1 MRRKLGMS
9 HTSISSSQKL
19 FAKYGSILIITAF
32 AVIPALAVGMINY
45 FTSLHK
51 NYESYNRQI
60 NFAANSVDTEVS
72 NFIADLQQLND
83 ALAQLTLVQ
92 DAVDHLTSYIRSTVD
107 DSAIPMDPALFGA
120 EEKRAFDMMKSFV
133 DRFPD
138 VIYMTIASERNGGIV
153 MYPPKERTA
162 EYDARTRSW
171 YTECKD
177 SPSDQVLSD
186 LYISSTNELSI
197 EITNKIKDGN
207 QFKGAFSTSVNLSYL
222 QALVKARK
230 IGIGGYMFIAD
241 KTGIVIA
248 HPQNQQII
256 GQSFETLSP
265 RLSELLT
272 TTDTPLEQRI
282 DGVPYIFQSHRSAT
296 QNIDWLYITAIEKQE
311 YELIARAMAWNLLL
325 TIAGIL
331 LFALG
336 VGYLVSTYFLN
347 PLKRIIGVLYDIAR
361 GEGDLTVRLPIAG
374 TAEIAKIGDYFN
386 QTIAKIGKSIRHVGE
401 NTNIMEEIGNELA
414 ANMTETAGAVNEI
427 STNIDLIKRQAL
439 MQAASVTE
447 MAATIGEIVRTIKQ
461 LNGSIEI
468 QAASVSRSSSSV
480 EEMVANIASIGHTLE
495 KNDDV
500 IKTLTAATGEG
511 KAALATANTVTQ
523 KIAEDSGSLMEASN
537 VIQHIASKTNLLAM
551 NAAIEASHAGET
563 GKGFAVVAG
572 EIRKLAENSAMQ
584 AKTITT
590 TLQALSG
597 EIDTLSSSSQMVD
610 EKFNIIFTLTQQV
623 KEMSAHLT
631 ESTREQEHGSKEV
644 LAAIKTINMVTTEVR
659 AGSDE
664 MLKGGEGMSMEMQK
678 LDDLTHVITMSMNEM
693 AAGVVQINNAV
704 QEVNELTQK
713 NKRSIASL
721 ADEVG
726 KFKI

>member
-1 MRRKLGMS
+1 MP
-9 HTSISSSQKL
+9 HTSISSTRKL

-60 NFAANSVDTEVS
+60 NFAANSVDKEVS

-92 DAVDHLTSYIRSTVD
+92 DAVDHLTSYIRSTAD
-107 DSAIPMDPALFGA
+107 DSAIPMDPALFGQ

-207 QFKGAFSTSVNLSYL
+207 QFKGAFSTSVNLAYL

-311 YELIARAMAWNLLL
+311 YELIARAMAWNLLI

-447 MAATIGEIVRTIKQ
+447 MAATIEEIVRTIKQ

-584 AKTITT
+584 AKAITT

>member
-1 MRRKLGMS
+1 MS
-9 HTSISSSQKL
+9 HTSISSTQKL
-19 FAKYGSILIITAF
+19 FTKYGSILMITAF
-32 AVIPALAVGMINY
+32 AVIPVLVVGMINY
-45 FTSLHK
+45 FTGLHK

-60 NFAANSVDTEVS
+60 NFAANSVDKEVS

-230 IGIGGYMFIAD
+230 IGIDGYMFIAD

-256 GQSFETLSP
+256 GQSFETLSQ

-296 QNIDWLYITAIEKQE
+296 QNIDWLYITVIEKQE

-447 MAATIGEIVRTIKQ
+447 MAATIEEIVRTIKQ

-693 AAGVVQINNAV
+693 AAGVIQINNAV

-726 KFKI
+726 KFKL

>member
-1 MRRKLGMS
+1 MS
-9 HTSISSSQKL
+9 HTSISSTQKL
-19 FAKYGSILIITAF
+19 FTKYGSILMITAF

-230 IGIGGYMFIAD
+230 IGIDGYMFIAD

-439 MQAASVTE
+439 TQAASVTE
-447 MAATIGEIVRTIKQ
+447 MAATIEEIVRTIKQ

-726 KFKI
+726 KFKL

>member
-1 MRRKLGMS
+1 MP
-9 HTSISSSQKL
+9 HTSMSSTRKL
-19 FAKYGSILIITAF
+19 FAKYGSILMITAF

-83 ALAQLTLVQ
+83 ALAQLTIVQ

-107 DSAIPMDPALFGA
+107 DSAVPMDPALFGA

-439 MQAASVTE
+439 TQAASVTE
-447 MAATIGEIVRTIKQ
+447 MAATIEEIVRTIKQ

>member
-1 MRRKLGMS
+1 MS
-9 HTSISSSQKL
+9 HTSISSTQKL

-83 ALAQLTLVQ
+83 ALAQLTIVQ

-222 QALVKARK
+222 QALVKDRK
-230 IGIGGYMFIAD
+230 IGIDGYMFIAD

-447 MAATIGEIVRTIKQ
+447 MAATIEEIVRTIKQ

-693 AAGVVQINNAV
+693 AAGVIQINNAV

-726 KFKI
+726 KFKL

>member
-1 MRRKLGMS
+1 MS
-9 HTSISSSQKL
+9 HTSISSTQKL

-83 ALAQLTLVQ
+83 ALAQLTIVQ

-447 MAATIGEIVRTIKQ
+447 MAATIEEIVRTIKQ

-693 AAGVVQINNAV
+693 AAGVIQINNAV

-726 KFKI
+726 KFKL

>member
-1 MRRKLGMS
+1 MS
-9 HTSISSSQKL
+9 HTSISSTQKL
-19 FAKYGSILIITAF
+19 FTKYGSILMITAF
-32 AVIPALAVGMINY
+32 AVIPVLVVGMINY
-45 FTSLHK
+45 FTGLHK

-60 NFAANSVDTEVS
+60 NFAANSVDKEVS

-171 YTECKD
+171 YTKCKD

-296 QNIDWLYITAIEKQE
+296 QNIDWLYITVIEKQE

-439 MQAASVTE
+439 TQAASVTE
-447 MAATIGEIVRTIKQ
+447 MAATIEEIVRTIKQ

-551 NAAIEASHAGET
+551 NAAIEASHAGES

-693 AAGVVQINNAV
+693 AAGVIQINNAV

>member
-1 MRRKLGMS
+1 MS
-9 HTSISSSQKL
+9 HTSISSTQKL

-83 ALAQLTLVQ
+83 ALAQLTIVQ

-177 SPSDQVLSD
+177 SPSDQALSD

-230 IGIGGYMFIAD
+230 IGIDGYMFIAD

-256 GQSFETLSP
+256 GQSFETLNP

-439 MQAASVTE
+439 TQAASVTE
-447 MAATIGEIVRTIKQ
+447 MAATIEEIVRTIKQ

-551 NAAIEASHAGET
+551 NAAIEASHAGES

-693 AAGVVQINNAV
+693 AAGVIQINNAV

>member
-1 MRRKLGMS
+1 M
-9 HTSISSSQKL
+9 
-19 FAKYGSILIITAF
+19 
-32 AVIPALAVGMINY
+32 
-45 FTSLHK
+45 
-51 NYESYNRQI
+51 
-60 NFAANSVDTEVS
+60 
-72 NFIADLQQLND
+72 
-83 ALAQLTLVQ
+83 
-92 DAVDHLTSYIRSTVD
+92 
-107 DSAIPMDPALFGA
+107 
-120 EEKRAFDMMKSFV
+120 
-133 DRFPD
+133 
-138 VIYMTIASERNGGIV
+138 
-153 MYPPKERTA
+153 
-162 EYDARTRSW
+162 
-171 YTECKD
+171 
-177 SPSDQVLSD
+177 
-186 LYISSTNELSI
+186 
-197 EITNKIKDGN
+197 
-207 QFKGAFSTSVNLSYL
+207 
-222 QALVKARK
+222 
-230 IGIGGYMFIAD
+230 
-241 KTGIVIA
+241 
-248 HPQNQQII
+248 
-256 GQSFETLSP
+256 
-265 RLSELLT
+265 LT

-296 QNIDWLYITAIEKQE
+296 QNIDWLYITVIEKQE

-439 MQAASVTE
+439 TQAASVTE
-447 MAATIGEIVRTIKQ
+447 MAATIEEIVRTIKQ

-693 AAGVVQINNAV
+693 AAGVIQINNAV

>member
-1 MRRKLGMS
+1 MP
-9 HTSISSSQKL
+9 HTSMSSTRKL
-19 FAKYGSILIITAF
+19 FAKYGSILMITAF

-92 DAVDHLTSYIRSTVD
+92 DAVDHLTSYIRSTAD
-107 DSAIPMDPALFGA
+107 GSAVPMDPALFGA

-197 EITNKIKDGN
+197 EITNKIKEGN

-230 IGIGGYMFIAD
+230 IGIDGYMFIAD

-361 GEGDLTVRLPIAG
+361 GEGDLTVRFPIAG

-439 MQAASVTE
+439 TQAASVTE
-447 MAATIGEIVRTIKQ
+447 MAATIEEIVRTIKQ

-551 NAAIEASHAGET
+551 NAAIEASHAGES

-664 MLKGGEGMSMEMQK
+664 MLKGGQGMSMEMQK

-726 KFKI
+726 KFKL

>member
-1 MRRKLGMS
+1 MS
-9 HTSISSSQKL
+9 HTSISSTQKL

-45 FTSLHK
+45 FTGLHK

-107 DSAIPMDPALFGA
+107 DSATPMDPALFGT

-230 IGIGGYMFIAD
+230 IGIDGYMFIAD

-296 QNIDWLYITAIEKQE
+296 QNIDWLYITVIEKQE

-439 MQAASVTE
+439 TQAASVTE
-447 MAATIGEIVRTIKQ
+447 MAATIEEIVRTIKQ

-551 NAAIEASHAGET
+551 NAAIEASHAGES

-693 AAGVVQINNAV
+693 AAGVIQINNAV

>member
-1 MRRKLGMS
+1 M
-9 HTSISSSQKL
+9 
-19 FAKYGSILIITAF
+19 
-32 AVIPALAVGMINY
+32 
-45 FTSLHK
+45 
-51 NYESYNRQI
+51 
-60 NFAANSVDTEVS
+60 
-72 NFIADLQQLND
+72 
-83 ALAQLTLVQ
+83 Q

-296 QNIDWLYITAIEKQE
+296 QNIDWLYITVIEKQE

-414 ANMTETAGAVNEI
+414 AVNEI

-447 MAATIGEIVRTIKQ
+447 MAATIEEIVRTIKQ

-551 NAAIEASHAGET
+551 NAAIEASHAGES

-644 LAAIKTINMVTTEVR
+644 LAAIKTINMGTTEVR

-693 AAGVVQINNAV
+693 AAGVIQINNAV

>member
-1 MRRKLGMS
+1 MP
-9 HTSISSSQKL
+9 HTSMSSTRKL
-19 FAKYGSILIITAF
+19 FAKYGSILMITAF

-83 ALAQLTLVQ
+83 ALAQLTIVQ

-107 DSAIPMDPALFGA
+107 DSAVPMDPALFGA

-230 IGIGGYMFIAD
+230 IGIDGYMFIAD

-401 NTNIMEEIGNELA
+401 NSSIMEEIGNELA

-439 MQAASVTE
+439 TQAASVTE
-447 MAATIGEIVRTIKQ
+447 MAATIEEIVRTIKQ

-693 AAGVVQINNAV
+693 AAGVIQINNAV

>member
-1 MRRKLGMS
+1 MS
-9 HTSISSSQKL
+9 HTSISSTQKL

-83 ALAQLTLVQ
+83 ALAQLTLVR

-107 DSAIPMDPALFGA
+107 GSAIPMDPALFGA

-222 QALVKARK
+222 QALVKDRK
-230 IGIGGYMFIAD
+230 IGIDGYMFIAD

-296 QNIDWLYITAIEKQE
+296 QNIDWLYITVIEKQE

-401 NTNIMEEIGNELA
+401 NTNIMEELGNELA

-439 MQAASVTE
+439 TQAASVTE
-447 MAATIGEIVRTIKQ
+447 MAATIEEIVRTIKQ

-551 NAAIEASHAGET
+551 NAAIEASHAGES

-664 MLKGGEGMSMEMQK
+664 MLKGGQGMSMEMQK

>member
-1 MRRKLGMS
+1 MP
-9 HTSISSSQKL
+9 HTSISSTRKL

-230 IGIGGYMFIAD
+230 IGIDGYMFIAD

-256 GQSFETLSP
+256 GQSFETLNP

-439 MQAASVTE
+439 TQAASVTE
-447 MAATIGEIVRTIKQ
+447 MAATIEEIVRTIKQ

-551 NAAIEASHAGET
+551 NAAIEASHAGES

-664 MLKGGEGMSMEMQK
+664 MLKGGQGMSMEMQK

-693 AAGVVQINNAV
+693 AAGVIQINNAV

>member
-1 MRRKLGMS
+1 MP
-9 HTSISSSQKL
+9 HTSISSTRKL

-230 IGIGGYMFIAD
+230 IGIDGYMFIAD

-296 QNIDWLYITAIEKQE
+296 QNIDWLYITVIEKQE

-439 MQAASVTE
+439 TQAASVTE
-447 MAATIGEIVRTIKQ
+447 MAATIEEIVRTIKQ

-551 NAAIEASHAGET
+551 NAAIEASHAGES

-572 EIRKLAENSAMQ
+572 EIRKLAENSAKQ

-678 LDDLTHVITMSMNEM
+678 LDDLTHVITMS
-693 AAGVVQINNAV
+693 AGS
-704 QEVNELTQK
+704 E
-713 NKRSIASL
+713 
-721 ADEVG
+721 
-726 KFKI
+726 

>member
-1 MRRKLGMS
+1 MS
-9 HTSISSSQKL
+9 HTSISSTQKL
-19 FAKYGSILIITAF
+19 FTKYGSILMITAF

-45 FTSLHK
+45 FTGLHK

-83 ALAQLTLVQ
+83 ALAQLTIVQ
-92 DAVDHLTSYIRSTVD
+92 DAVDHLTSYIRSTAD
-107 DSAIPMDPALFGA
+107 GSAAPMDPALFGA

-230 IGIGGYMFIAD
+230 IGIDGYMFIAD

-447 MAATIGEIVRTIKQ
+447 MAATIEEIVRTIKQ

-664 MLKGGEGMSMEMQK
+664 MLKGGQGMSMEMQK

-693 AAGVVQINNAV
+693 AAGVIQINNAV

>member
-1 MRRKLGMS
+1 MP
-9 HTSISSSQKL
+9 HTSMSSTRKL
-19 FAKYGSILIITAF
+19 FAKYGSILMITAF

-92 DAVDHLTSYIRSTVD
+92 DAVDHLTSYIRSTAD
-107 DSAIPMDPALFGA
+107 GSAIPMDPALFGA

-439 MQAASVTE
+439 TQAASVTE
-447 MAATIGEIVRTIKQ
+447 MAATIEEIVRTIKQ

-693 AAGVVQINNAV
+693 AAGVIQINNAV

>member
-1 MRRKLGMS
+1 MP
-9 HTSISSSQKL
+9 HTSMSSTRKL
-19 FAKYGSILIITAF
+19 FAKYGSILMITAF

-83 ALAQLTLVQ
+83 ALAQLTIVQ

-107 DSAIPMDPALFGA
+107 DSAVPMDPALFGA

-230 IGIGGYMFIAD
+230 IGIDGYMFIAD

-439 MQAASVTE
+439 TQAASVTE
-447 MAATIGEIVRTIKQ
+447 MAATIEEIVRTIKQ

-551 NAAIEASHAGET
+551 NAAIEASHAGES

-584 AKTITT
+584 AKAITT

-631 ESTREQEHGSKEV
+631 ESTRGQEHGSKEV

-678 LDDLTHVITMSMNEM
+678 LDDLAHVITMSMNEM

>member
-1 MRRKLGMS
+1 
-9 HTSISSSQKL
+9 
-19 FAKYGSILIITAF
+19 
-32 AVIPALAVGMINY
+32 
-45 FTSLHK
+45 
-51 NYESYNRQI
+51 
-60 NFAANSVDTEVS
+60 
-72 NFIADLQQLND
+72 
-83 ALAQLTLVQ
+83 
-92 DAVDHLTSYIRSTVD
+92 
-107 DSAIPMDPALFGA
+107 
-120 EEKRAFDMMKSFV
+120 
-133 DRFPD
+133 
-138 VIYMTIASERNGGIV
+138 
-153 MYPPKERTA
+153 
-162 EYDARTRSW
+162 
-171 YTECKD
+171 
-177 SPSDQVLSD
+177 
-186 LYISSTNELSI
+186 
-197 EITNKIKDGN
+197 
-207 QFKGAFSTSVNLSYL
+207 
-222 QALVKARK
+222 
-230 IGIGGYMFIAD
+230 
-241 KTGIVIA
+241 
-248 HPQNQQII
+248 
-256 GQSFETLSP
+256 
-265 RLSELLT
+265 
-272 TTDTPLEQRI
+272 
-282 DGVPYIFQSHRSAT
+282 
-296 QNIDWLYITAIEKQE
+296 
-311 YELIARAMAWNLLL
+311 
-325 TIAGIL
+325 
-331 LFALG
+331 
-336 VGYLVSTYFLN
+336 
-347 PLKRIIGVLYDIAR
+347 
-361 GEGDLTVRLPIAG
+361 
-374 TAEIAKIGDYFN
+374 
-386 QTIAKIGKSIRHVGE
+386 
-401 NTNIMEEIGNELA
+401 
-414 ANMTETAGAVNEI
+414 
-427 STNIDLIKRQAL
+427 
-439 MQAASVTE
+439 
-447 MAATIGEIVRTIKQ
+447 MAATIEEIVRTIKQ

-664 MLKGGEGMSMEMQK
+664 MLKGGQGMSMEMQK

-693 AAGVVQINNAV
+693 AAGVIQINNAV

-726 KFKI
+726 KFKL

>member
-1 MRRKLGMS
+1 MS
-9 HTSISSSQKL
+9 HTSISSTQKL

-83 ALAQLTLVQ
+83 ALAQLTIVQ

-177 SPSDQVLSD
+177 SPSDQALSD

-230 IGIGGYMFIAD
+230 IGIDGYMFIAD

-447 MAATIGEIVRTIKQ
+447 MAATIEEIVRTIKQ

-693 AAGVVQINNAV
+693 AAGVIQINNAV

-726 KFKI
+726 KFKL

>member
-1 MRRKLGMS
+1 MS
-9 HTSISSSQKL
+9 HTSISSTQKL

-45 FTSLHK
+45 FTGLHK

-60 NFAANSVDTEVS
+60 NFAANSVDKEVS

-92 DAVDHLTSYIRSTVD
+92 DAVDHLTSYIRSTAD
-107 DSAIPMDPALFGA
+107 DSAIPMDPALFGQ

-230 IGIGGYMFIAD
+230 IGIDGYMFIAD

-439 MQAASVTE
+439 TQAASVTE
-447 MAATIGEIVRTIKQ
+447 MAATIEEIVRTIKQ

-551 NAAIEASHAGET
+551 NAAIEASHAGES

-693 AAGVVQINNAV
+693 AAGVIQINNAV

>member
-1 MRRKLGMS
+1 MP
-9 HTSISSSQKL
+9 HTSMSSTRKL
-19 FAKYGSILIITAF
+19 FAKYGSILMITAF

-83 ALAQLTLVQ
+83 ALAQLTIVQ

-107 DSAIPMDPALFGA
+107 DSAVPMDPALFGA

-230 IGIGGYMFIAD
+230 IGIDGYMFIAD

-439 MQAASVTE
+439 TQAASVTE
-447 MAATIGEIVRTIKQ
+447 MAATIEEIVRTIKQ

-551 NAAIEASHAGET
+551 NAAIEASHAGES

-584 AKTITT
+584 AKAITT

-631 ESTREQEHGSKEV
+631 ESTRGQEHGSKEV

>member
-1 MRRKLGMS
+1 MS
-9 HTSISSSQKL
+9 HTSISSTQKL

-45 FTSLHK
+45 FTGLHK

-60 NFAANSVDTEVS
+60 NFAANSVDKEVS

-92 DAVDHLTSYIRSTVD
+92 DAVDHLTSYIRSTAD
-107 DSAIPMDPALFGA
+107 DSAIPMDPALFGQ

-222 QALVKARK
+222 QALVKDRK
-230 IGIGGYMFIAD
+230 IGIDGYMFIAD

-296 QNIDWLYITAIEKQE
+296 QNIDWLYITVIEKQE

-439 MQAASVTE
+439 TQAASVTE
-447 MAATIGEIVRTIKQ
+447 MAATIEEIVRTIKQ

-551 NAAIEASHAGET
+551 NAAIEASHAGES

-693 AAGVVQINNAV
+693 AAGVIQINNAV

-721 ADEVG
+721 ADEVD

>member
-1 MRRKLGMS
+1 MS
-9 HTSISSSQKL
+9 HTSISSTQKL

-60 NFAANSVDTEVS
+60 NFAANSVDKEVS

-447 MAATIGEIVRTIKQ
+447 MAATIEEIVRTIKQ

>member
-1 MRRKLGMS
+1 MP
-9 HTSISSSQKL
+9 HTSMSSTRKL
-19 FAKYGSILIITAF
+19 FAKYGSILMITAF

-83 ALAQLTLVQ
+83 ALAQLTIVQ

-107 DSAIPMDPALFGA
+107 DSAVPMDPALFGA

-230 IGIGGYMFIAD
+230 IGIDGYMFIAD

-401 NTNIMEEIGNELA
+401 NTSIMEEIGNELA

-447 MAATIGEIVRTIKQ
+447 MAATIEEIVRTIKQ

-551 NAAIEASHAGET
+551 NAAIEASHAGES

-584 AKTITT
+584 AKAITT

>member
-1 MRRKLGMS
+1 MS
-9 HTSISSSQKL
+9 HTSISSTQKL
-19 FAKYGSILIITAF
+19 FTKYGSILMITAF
-32 AVIPALAVGMINY
+32 AVIPVLVVGMINY
-45 FTSLHK
+45 FTGLHK

-60 NFAANSVDTEVS
+60 NFAANSVDKEVS

-107 DSAIPMDPALFGA
+107 DSATPMDPALFGA

-230 IGIGGYMFIAD
+230 IGIDGYMFIAD

-282 DGVPYIFQSHRSAT
+282 DGVPCIFQSHRSAN
-296 QNIDWLYITAIEKQE
+296 QNIDWLYITVIEKQE

-401 NTNIMEEIGNELA
+401 NTDIMEEIGNELA
-414 ANMTETAGAVNEI
+414 ANMTETAGAVNQI

-447 MAATIGEIVRTIKQ
+447 MAATIEEIVRTIKQ

-551 NAAIEASHAGET
+551 NAAIEASHAGES

>member
-1 MRRKLGMS
+1 MS
-9 HTSISSSQKL
+9 HTSRSSTQKL

-60 NFAANSVDTEVS
+60 NFAANSVDKEVS

-447 MAATIGEIVRTIKQ
+447 MAATIEEIVRTIKQ

-693 AAGVVQINNAV
+693 AAGVIQINNAV

-726 KFKI
+726 KFKL

>member
-1 MRRKLGMS
+1 
-9 HTSISSSQKL
+9 
-19 FAKYGSILIITAF
+19 
-32 AVIPALAVGMINY
+32 
-45 FTSLHK
+45 
-51 NYESYNRQI
+51 
-60 NFAANSVDTEVS
+60 
-72 NFIADLQQLND
+72 
-83 ALAQLTLVQ
+83 
-92 DAVDHLTSYIRSTVD
+92 
-107 DSAIPMDPALFGA
+107 
-120 EEKRAFDMMKSFV
+120 
-133 DRFPD
+133 
-138 VIYMTIASERNGGIV
+138 
-153 MYPPKERTA
+153 
-162 EYDARTRSW
+162 
-171 YTECKD
+171 
-177 SPSDQVLSD
+177 
-186 LYISSTNELSI
+186 
-197 EITNKIKDGN
+197 
-207 QFKGAFSTSVNLSYL
+207 
-222 QALVKARK
+222 
-230 IGIGGYMFIAD
+230 
-241 KTGIVIA
+241 
-248 HPQNQQII
+248 
-256 GQSFETLSP
+256 
-265 RLSELLT
+265 
-272 TTDTPLEQRI
+272 
-282 DGVPYIFQSHRSAT
+282 
-296 QNIDWLYITAIEKQE
+296 
-311 YELIARAMAWNLLL
+311 
-325 TIAGIL
+325 
-331 LFALG
+331 
-336 VGYLVSTYFLN
+336 
-347 PLKRIIGVLYDIAR
+347 
-361 GEGDLTVRLPIAG
+361 
-374 TAEIAKIGDYFN
+374 
-386 QTIAKIGKSIRHVGE
+386 
-401 NTNIMEEIGNELA
+401 
-414 ANMTETAGAVNEI
+414 MTETAGAVNEI

-439 MQAASVTE
+439 TQAASVTE
-447 MAATIGEIVRTIKQ
+447 MAATIEEIVRTIKQ

-551 NAAIEASHAGET
+551 NAAIEASHAGES

-693 AAGVVQINNAV
+693 AAGVIQINNAV

>member
-1 MRRKLGMS
+1 MS
-9 HTSISSSQKL
+9 HTSISSTQKL

-60 NFAANSVDTEVS
+60 NFAANSVDKEVS

-447 MAATIGEIVRTIKQ
+447 MAATIEEIVRTIKQ

-726 KFKI
+726 KFKL

>member
-1 MRRKLGMS
+1 MS
-9 HTSISSSQKL
+9 HTSISSTQKL

-60 NFAANSVDTEVS
+60 NFAANSVDKEVS
-72 NFIADLQQLND
+72 NFIADLQHLND

-230 IGIGGYMFIAD
+230 IGIDGYMFIAD

-248 HPQNQQII
+248 YPQNQQII

-296 QNIDWLYITAIEKQE
+296 QNIDWLYITVIEKQE

-439 MQAASVTE
+439 TQAASVTE
-447 MAATIGEIVRTIKQ
+447 MAATIEEIVRTIKQ

-664 MLKGGEGMSMEMQK
+664 MLKGGQGMSMEMQK

-693 AAGVVQINNAV
+693 AAGVIQINNAV

>member
-1 MRRKLGMS
+1 MP
-9 HTSISSSQKL
+9 HTSMSSTRKL

-92 DAVDHLTSYIRSTVD
+92 DAVDHLTSYIRSTAD
-107 DSAIPMDPALFGA
+107 GSAIPMDPALFGA

-222 QALVKARK
+222 QALVKDRK
-230 IGIGGYMFIAD
+230 IGIDGYMFIAD

-296 QNIDWLYITAIEKQE
+296 QNIDWLYITVIEKQE

-447 MAATIGEIVRTIKQ
+447 MAATIEEIVRTIKQ

-693 AAGVVQINNAV
+693 AAGVIQINNAV

-726 KFKI
+726 KFKL

>member
-1 MRRKLGMS
+1 MP
-9 HTSISSSQKL
+9 HTSISSTRKL

-230 IGIGGYMFIAD
+230 IGIDGYMFIAD

-401 NTNIMEEIGNELA
+401 NTSIMEEIGNELA

-447 MAATIGEIVRTIKQ
+447 MAATIEEIVRTIKQ

-551 NAAIEASHAGET
+551 NAAIEASHAGES

-693 AAGVVQINNAV
+693 AAGVIQINNAV

>member
-1 MRRKLGMS
+1 MS
-9 HTSISSSQKL
+9 HTSISSTQKL

-92 DAVDHLTSYIRSTVD
+92 DAVDHLTSYIRSTAD
-107 DSAIPMDPALFGA
+107 GSAIPMDPALFGA

-222 QALVKARK
+222 QALVKDRK

-401 NTNIMEEIGNELA
+401 NTSIMEEIGNELA

-447 MAATIGEIVRTIKQ
+447 MAATIEEIVRTIKQ

-551 NAAIEASHAGET
+551 NAAIEASHAGES

>member
-1 MRRKLGMS
+1 MP
-9 HTSISSSQKL
+9 HTSISSTRKL

-222 QALVKARK
+222 QALVKDRK
-230 IGIGGYMFIAD
+230 IGIDGYMFIAD

-296 QNIDWLYITAIEKQE
+296 QNIDWLYITVIEKQE

-447 MAATIGEIVRTIKQ
+447 MAATIEEIVRTIKQ

-551 NAAIEASHAGET
+551 NAAIEASHAGES

-693 AAGVVQINNAV
+693 AAGVIQINNAV

>member
-1 MRRKLGMS
+1 MS
-9 HTSISSSQKL
+9 HTSISSTQKL

-45 FTSLHK
+45 FTGLHK

-230 IGIGGYMFIAD
+230 IGIDGYMFIAD

-447 MAATIGEIVRTIKQ
+447 MAATIEEIVRTIKQ

-693 AAGVVQINNAV
+693 AAGVIQINNAV

>member
-1 MRRKLGMS
+1 MS
-9 HTSISSSQKL
+9 HTSISSTQKL
-19 FAKYGSILIITAF
+19 FTKYGSILMITAF

-230 IGIGGYMFIAD
+230 IGIDGYMFIAD

-439 MQAASVTE
+439 TQAASVTE
-447 MAATIGEIVRTIKQ
+447 MAATIEEIVRTIKQ

-631 ESTREQEHGSKEV
+631 ESTRGQEHGSKEV